1 MMSNYMVA
9 GAVQRASTVTM
20 VSRTEAVP
28 TANDTEQSANAL
40 NPRNMRRGSVARPGR
55 TRIRANRL
63 APSFN

>member
-20 VSRTEAVP
+20 VSRTEATP
-28 TANDTEQSANAL
+28 TANDTEQSTTAL
-40 NPRNMRRGSVARPGR
+40 NPRNVRRGAVSRPGR

-63 APSFN
+63 APSFS